1 MPPAAAVT
9 LLVIC
14 GLSGLEAV
22 GPVVSNNQW
31 TPVVNSRR
39 VYLSPE
45 VLAKYKQE
53 EREAQERYDV
63 VNINEEPED
72 ATEVFIIQEE
82 ANFEAQK
89 VVVAPEE
96 VTQVKEKP
104 IIVYPEGTIQQYGDR
119 PPAAAQPPI
128 QQPPVR
134 RPPPPNPRR
143 PRPPPPNFRRPPPQY
158 LPALSRNAPDQR
170 PPPPPPQRGPP
181 PPRGPI

>member
-53 EREAQERYDV
+53 EQEAQERYTS
-63 VNINEEPED
+63 IRLYILLYSFTRAKR
-72 ATEVFIIQEE
+72 AT
-82 ANFEAQK
+82 
-89 VVVAPEE
+89 
-96 VTQVKEKP
+96 
-104 IIVYPEGTIQQYGDR
+104 
-119 PPAAAQPPI
+119 
-128 QQPPVR
+128 
-134 RPPPPNPRR
+134 
-143 PRPPPPNFRRPPPQY
+143 
-158 LPALSRNAPDQR
+158 LL
-170 PPPPPPQRGPP
+170 
-181 PPRGPI
+181 

>member
-53 EREAQERYDV
+53 EQEAQERYTS
-63 VNINEEPED
+63 IRLYILLYSFTRAKR
-72 ATEVFIIQEE
+72 ATLVKIQ
-82 ANFEAQK
+82 
-89 VVVAPEE
+89 
-96 VTQVKEKP
+96 KP
-104 IIVYPEGTIQQYGDR
+104 LSNYVDSRAKRATYHTYG
-119 PPAAAQPPI
+119 
-128 QQPPVR
+128 
-134 RPPPPNPRR
+134 
-143 PRPPPPNFRRPPPQY
+143 
-158 LPALSRNAPDQR
+158 
-170 PPPPPPQRGPP
+170 
-181 PPRGPI
+181 

>member
-53 EREAQERYDV
+53 EQEAQERYTS
-63 VNINEEPED
+63 IQLYMLLYSFTRAKR
-72 ATEVFIIQEE
+72 ATLVKIQNPYRIILILERS
-82 ANFEAQK
+82 
-89 VVVAPEE
+89 
-96 VTQVKEKP
+96 
-104 IIVYPEGTIQQYGDR
+104 D
-119 PPAAAQPPI
+119 
-128 QQPPVR
+128 
-134 RPPPPNPRR
+134 
-143 PRPPPPNFRRPPPQY
+143 
-158 LPALSRNAPDQR
+158 
-170 PPPPPPQRGPP
+170 
-181 PPRGPI
+181 

>member
-53 EREAQERYDV
+53 EQEAQERYTS
-63 VNINEEPED
+63 IRLYMLLYSFTRAKR
-72 ATEVFIIQEE
+72 ATLVKIQNPYRIILILERS
-82 ANFEAQK
+82 
-89 VVVAPEE
+89 
-96 VTQVKEKP
+96 
-104 IIVYPEGTIQQYGDR
+104 D
-119 PPAAAQPPI
+119 
-128 QQPPVR
+128 
-134 RPPPPNPRR
+134 
-143 PRPPPPNFRRPPPQY
+143 
-158 LPALSRNAPDQR
+158 
-170 PPPPPPQRGPP
+170 
-181 PPRGPI
+181 

>member
-53 EREAQERYDV
+53 EQEAQERYTS
-63 VNINEEPED
+63 IRLYILLYSFTRAKR
-72 ATEVFIIQEE
+72 ATLVKIQNPYRIILILERS
-82 ANFEAQK
+82 
-89 VVVAPEE
+89 
-96 VTQVKEKP
+96 
-104 IIVYPEGTIQQYGDR
+104 D
-119 PPAAAQPPI
+119 
-128 QQPPVR
+128 
-134 RPPPPNPRR
+134 
-143 PRPPPPNFRRPPPQY
+143 
-158 LPALSRNAPDQR
+158 
-170 PPPPPPQRGPP
+170 
-181 PPRGPI
+181 